1 LDVLDTKMRGS
12 NSRPSTAM
20 AISILQAICII
31 YITST
36 GLRSV
41 AGWMPD
47 VRPDLQTS
55 MCQSQSQT
63 QTPPPSNYLFICVI
77 CLVFASVL
85 LLFYAL
91 IVAGLSMTRAKLL
104 ALIFQAAYQAEFSP
118 SQQQISISSQAS

>member
-1 LDVLDTKMRGS
+1 MCD
-12 NSRPSTAM
+12 P
-20 AISILQAICII
+20 ICK
-31 YITST
+31 
-36 GLRSV
+36 RV
-41 AGWMPD
+41 CANPN
-47 VRPDLQTS
+47 PKPK
-55 MCQSQSQT
+55 
-63 QTPPPSNYLFICVI
+63 TPPPSNYLFICVI